1 MTLTPSQRP
10 CEPLDIAIANGAS
23 LSVAYNLQ
31 GKIPAGIYM
40 PAAWTAA
47 GLTFQVSPDGVTYYN
62 LHTSAGEYSLTTA
75 ASIFLS
81 LSQANFAGANYIK
94 VRSGTGA
101 VPVNQGAARALVL
114 MCAFPDP
121 A

>member
-10 CEPLDIAIANGAS
+10 WEPLDVVIENGAS
-23 LSVAYNLQ
+23 LSVAYNLR
-31 GKIPAGIYM
+31 GKIPVGIYIS
-40 PAAWTAA
+40 AAWTAA
-47 GLTFQVSPDGVTYYN
+47 DLTFRVSPDGVKYYN
-62 LHTSAGEYSLTTA
+62 LHTSAGEYSLTTSA
-75 ASIFLS
+75 GIFLS
-81 LSQANFAGANYIK
+81 LSQENFAGTNFIK

-101 VPVNQGAARALVL
+101 VPVNQAAARALVL

>member
-10 CEPLDIAIANGAS
+10 WEPLDVVIAKGES
-23 LSVAYNLQ
+23 LSVAYNLR
-31 GKIPAGIYM
+31 GKIPVGIYM
-40 PAAWTAA
+40 SGAWTAA
-47 GLTFQVSPDGVTYYN
+47 DLTFRVSPDGLTYYN
-62 LHTSAGEYSLTTA
+62 LTPSAGEYTVTTSA
-75 ASIFLS
+75 GVFVPLPAE
-81 LSQANFAGANYIK
+81 NFAGVNFIK
-94 VRSGTGA
+94 VRSGTSA

>member
-10 CEPLDIAIANGAS
+10 WEPLDVAIAKGEF
-23 LSVAYNLQ
+23 LSVAYNLR
-31 GKIPAGIYM
+31 GKIPVGIYIS
-40 PAAWTAA
+40 AAWTAA

-62 LHTSAGEYSLTTA
+62 LHTSAGEYSLTTSA
-75 ASIFLS
+75 GIFLS
-81 LSQANFAGANYIK
+81 LSQENFAGTNFIK

-101 VPVNQGAARALVL
+101 VPVNQASARALVL